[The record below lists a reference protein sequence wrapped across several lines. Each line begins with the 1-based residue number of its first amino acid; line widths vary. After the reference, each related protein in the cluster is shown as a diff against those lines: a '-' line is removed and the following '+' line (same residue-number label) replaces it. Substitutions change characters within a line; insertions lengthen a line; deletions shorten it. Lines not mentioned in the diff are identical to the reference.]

1 MRARLIAL
9 DIDGTLL
16 DPYGKLSSSASG
28 AVAAASRRGLRVVL
42 CTGRRFRT
50 ALPVA
55 TELSLSGSMVV
66 HNGALVKDIESGD
79 TRFDNYLPSEIFRD
93 LLELLRAHGPPMVYV
108 DSYHERTDILTERR
122 DLTHEFQNE
131 YLDDNP
137 EFTRIVDDLAATD
150 RDDVI
155 MINTMAEAEVLEPL
169 RERIHS
175 LLGDRVLSHLLMN
188 KGYRGHILEF
198 ISPSSGKWG
207 ALRAIAARA
216 GIAPEEIAA
225 VGDDTND
232 AEMIREAGLGI
243 AMGNSAEAALAAA
256 NVIVKSNAEGGVIEA
271 IERVLLES

>member
-1 MRARLIAL
+1 MRLRLIGL

-16 DPYGKLSSSASG
+16 DPYGKLSNG
-28 AVAAASRRGLRVVL
+28 VGRAVAAASRRGLRVVL

-55 TELSLSGSMVV
+55 EELSLSGSIVV
-66 HNGALVKDIESGD
+66 HNGALVKDIASGE
-79 TRFDNYLPSEIFRD
+79 TRLDNYLPSEIIG
-93 LLELLRAHGPPMVYV
+93 ELLTLLRGHGPPMVYV
-108 DSYHERTDILTERR
+108 DSYHESTDILTERR
-122 DLTHEFQNE
+122 DLAHEFQNE

-137 EFTRIVDDLAATD
+137 EFIRIVDDLARAA
-150 RDDVI
+150 REGVI

-169 RERIHS
+169 RERVHS
-175 LLGDRVLSHLLMN
+175 SLGDRVLSHLLMN

-198 ISPSSGKWG
+198 ISPASGKWG
-207 ALRAIAARA
+207 ALREIAARE

-243 AMGNSAEAALAAA
+243 AMGNAADAALVAAD
-256 NVIVKSNAEGGVIEA
+256 VIVKSNAEGGVIEA
-271 IERVLLES
+271 IEHILLAS

>member
-1 MRARLIAL
+1 MPVRLIGL

-16 DPYGKLSSSASG
+16 DPYGKLSGGVSQ
-28 AVAAASRRGLRVVL
+28 AVASASRRGLRIVL

-55 TELSLSGSMVV
+55 TELSLKGSIVV

-79 TRFDNYLPSEIFRD
+79 THLDNFLPSETFS
-93 LLELLRAHGPPMVYV
+93 ELVGLMREHGPPMVYI
-108 DSYHERTDILTERR
+108 DRYHERTDIVTERR
-122 DLTHEFQNE
+122 DITHEFQNE

-137 EFTRIVDDLAATD
+137 EFTSIVDDLTATA

-155 MINTMAEAEVLEPL
+155 MVNTMAEAEVLDPL
-169 RERIHS
+169 RARIHS
-175 LLGDRVLSHLLMN
+175 FLDDRVLSHLLMN

-198 ISPSSGKWG
+198 ISPNSGKWG
-207 ALRAIAARA
+207 ALREIAARE
-216 GIAPEEIAA
+216 GFAPEEIAA

-243 AMGNSAEAALAAA
+243 AMGNAAEAALVAAD
-256 NVIVKSNAEGGVIEA
+256 VIVKSNAEGGAIEA
-271 IERVLLES
+271 IERILLES

>member
-1 MRARLIAL
+1 MRLLGL

-16 DPYGKLSSSASG
+16 DPYGKLSGSVSE
-28 AVAAASRRGLRVVL
+28 AVAAASRSGLRVVL

-55 TELSLSGSMVV
+55 RELSLSGSIVV
-66 HNGALVKDIESGD
+66 HNGALVKDIESGE
-79 TRFDNYLPSEIFRD
+79 TRHDNYLEVEIVSE
-93 LLELLRAHGPPMVYV
+93 LVTTLREHGPPMVYV
-108 DSYHERTDILTERR
+108 DTYHERTDILTERR

-137 EFTRIVDDLAATD
+137 EFTRVVDDLAATA
-150 RDDVI
+150 RNDVI
-155 MINTMAEAEVLEPL
+155 MMNTMAEAEALIPL
-169 RERIHS
+169 RERVHAA
-175 LLGDRVLSHLLMN
+175 LGDRVLSHLLMN

-198 ISPSSGKWG
+198 ISPASGKWG
-207 ALRAIAARA
+207 ALREIAARE

-243 AMGNSAEAALAAA
+243 AMGNAAEAARAAA
-256 NVIVKSNAEGGVIEA
+256 DVIVKSNAEGGAVEA
-271 IERVLLES
+271 IERVLLER

>member
-1 MRARLIAL
+1 MPVRLIGL

-16 DPYGKLSSSASG
+16 DPYGKLPGGVSRVVAS
-28 AVAAASRRGLRVVL
+28 ASRRGLRIVL

-55 TELSLSGSMVV
+55 TELSLTGSIVV

-79 TRFDNYLPSEIFRD
+79 THLDNFLPSAVFSKLVGLMRE
-93 LLELLRAHGPPMVYV
+93 HGPPMVYI
-108 DSYHERTDILTERR
+108 DRYHERTDIVTERR

-137 EFTRIVDDLAATD
+137 EFTRIVDDLAATA

-175 LLGDRVLSHLLMN
+175 FLGDRVLSHLLMN

-198 ISPSSGKWG
+198 ISPNSGKWG
-207 ALRAIAARA
+207 ALREIAARE

-243 AMGNSAEAALAAA
+243 AMGNAAEAARAAA
-256 NVIVKSNAEGGVIEA
+256 NVVVKSNAEGGAIEA
-271 IERVLLES
+271 IERILLER